1 MNYQEAKEL
10 KEKSL
15 SLVGTETEKGTIVGA
30 ILIAPLDEDKRN
42 DFMGKY
48 LFYND
53 ENIAI
58 SQYLNDELCVLAIDI
73 EHLVKHGVLFYKE
86 LGR

>member
-15 SLVGTETEKGTIVGA
+15 HLVGTRTEQGVIIGA
-30 ILIAPLDEDKRN
+30 ILMVPLDEDKRN
-42 DFMGKY
+42 DFMRKY
-48 LFYND
+48 LLYND
-53 ENIAI
+53 ENMAI
-58 SQYLNDELCVLAIDI
+58 SQYLNDELCVLAIDV
-73 EHLVKHGVLFYKE
+73 EYLVKHSVLFYKE